1 MSASAFHEAANAKE
15 LSPRLNTTP
24 PAPKASEEPDRPS
37 RRERAR
43 AATIEEI
50 KQTALQLMRDHGTT
64 DLRFSDIAREMGMTA
79 PALYR
84 YFSDRDEL
92 LTELIVD
99 AYDDLGT
106 TVADAREKLP
116 SDDLPGRFLAVAQAY
131 REWAKREPQQF
142 ALIFG
147 LPVPGYVAPEEGP
160 TTEAARRA
168 MQQLK
173 SLFGDAA
180 AQGVLGRPAIQDV
193 DESVAACVMFEETAL
208 GDGAYPLPAETFQ
221 ATISCW
227 ASLHGFVSLE
237 TYGHFDFVTPEA
249 RDALFV
255 STVRLAATSAGF
267 PWPADGVAP

>member
-1 MSASAFHEAANAKE
+1 VYPTARNTTRLSPPEE
-15 LSPRLNTTP
+15 LSPRLNPTP
-24 PAPKASEEPDRPS
+24 DAPSTAEQSERPT

-43 AATIEEI
+43 AATIDEI
-50 KQTALQLMRDHGTT
+50 KETALQLMREHGTT
-64 DLRFSDIAREMGMTA
+64 ELRFSDIAREMGMTA

-84 YFSDRDEL
+84 YFGDRDAL

-106 TVADAREKLP
+106 AVADAREKVP
-116 SDDLPGRFLAVAQAY
+116 ADDLPGRFLAVAQAY

-160 TTEAARRA
+160 TTEAAKRA
-168 MQQLK
+168 MHQLE
-173 SLFGDAA
+173 SLFGEAA
-180 AQGVLGRPAIQDV
+180 ATGQLSKPLLPDV
-193 DESVAACVMFEETAL
+193 DESVAAYVMFDEDPTSPDAN
-208 GDGAYPLPAETFQ
+208 PLPVETFQ
-221 ATISCW
+221 ATMHCW

-255 STVRLAATSAGF
+255 SAIRLAATTSGF
-267 PWPADGVAP
+267 PWS